1 MPALRHYRKSYR
13 SSKIL
18 YEEFV
23 NKKDGLLYIDILAPV
38 FSVTD
43 SNSDVFSFDNTGVT
57 RRKVI
62 GYVQMGLTKEG
73 FHKKIQKI
81 LISTVIFTIICA
93 FTGVGVTLFLT
104 RRITS
109 PIRALNMATQ
119 KISEGILD
127 QHIEVKSYDEISD
140 LAYAFNH
147 MLERLRVSRSQVEER
162 TNELVH
168 ANEKMSKE
176 IAERKRAEYLL
187 ELKTKELSR
196 SNSELEQFSY
206 IVSHDSQEP
215 LRKVMA
221 FGDRLAA
228 KFGKTLGNE
237 GMDYIERMKSASQRM
252 KTLIMDLLMYSRVST
267 KAQPFMQVDLSKVV
281 QEVLSDL
288 EVKIEQTG
296 GCVKVG
302 DLPIID
308 ADSLQMRQLFQNL
321 IGNALKFYRKEE
333 FPVMEVQACILDNQ
347 EKGFN
352 GNYHNKMCQ
361 ITIEDNGIGFDEKY
375 AERIFAAAAPC
386 SAELPVRT
394 NILST
399 CFTNSSR
406 IRLVFSS
413 GLK

>member
-1 MPALRHYRKSYR
+1 
-13 SSKIL
+13 
-18 YEEFV
+18 
-23 NKKDGLLYIDILAPV
+23 
-38 FSVTD
+38 
-43 SNSDVFSFDNTGVT
+43 
-57 RRKVI
+57 
-62 GYVQMGLTKEG
+62 
-73 FHKKIQKI
+73 
-81 LISTVIFTIICA
+81 
-93 FTGVGVTLFLT
+93 
-104 RRITS
+104 
-109 PIRALNMATQ
+109 MATQ

-375 AERIFAAAAPC
+375 AERIFGVFQRLHGRDEYEGTGIGLSICKKIIECHKGSIRAKSVPGKGAKFIIT
-386 SAELPVRT
+386 LPMKQSKGENYGT
-394 NILST
+394 EEEINH
-399 CFTNSSR
+399 NSD
-406 IRLVFSS
+406 
-413 GLK
+413 G